1 MSYIRNMEK
10 LTRQAV
16 ARLNASPIEVRLWNG
31 CFNRAVAKAEF
42 SRYTLELRVE
52 VTHSALQ
59 WQCGNKNAVE
69 LVYWK
74 GDEGSHLSLP
84 QELLP
89 LVEKLKEAATMTNEE
104 AYRLSSE
111 NANVFTGA
119 LVSLGM
125 AA

>member
-1 MSYIRNMEK
+1 MK
-10 LTRQAV
+10 VTKQVL
-16 ARLNASPIEVRLWNG
+16 ARLTASLVEVRLYNG
-31 CFNRAVAKAEF
+31 CFNVATAKAEF
-42 SRYTLELRVE
+42 SRYTLELRVQ

-74 GDEGSHLSLP
+74 GCEGYQLPLP

-89 LVEKLKEAATMTNEE
+89 LVEKLQEAATMTEEE
-104 AYRLSSE
+104 AQKLSNE
-111 NANVFTGA
+111 NANAFRQTMTA
-119 LVSLGM
+119 LGL